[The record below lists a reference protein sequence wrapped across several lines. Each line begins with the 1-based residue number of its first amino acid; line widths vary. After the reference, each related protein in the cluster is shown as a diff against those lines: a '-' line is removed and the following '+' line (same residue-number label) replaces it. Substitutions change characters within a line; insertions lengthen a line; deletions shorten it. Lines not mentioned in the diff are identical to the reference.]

1 MKKFMKLA
9 AVFAALVLALSCFV
23 ACSNNSDS
31 DEDASKVIAGYTT
44 SETTTDAGNKV
55 SDMLY
60 LIEGGKFELY
70 KNLSYGEYS
79 GFALF
84 AKGSYSGNILENGS
98 LTFKI
103 EEEVDA
109 SSLTGDEKTMLGIS
123 SSSSSSAKS
132 ARSALAARSE
142 LGDLIAKLKALV
154 EKLESLERK
163 NVSGEG
169 RSIKIKSDRGGIT
182 VTDADGNEQSASASA
197 SGVQINLDG
206 FLLTGNP
213 RFDKESMNTDDWEW
227 ASTQDGGAIPLEKV
241 SDGKYACSFVADNSD
256 TLIRLILEK
265 WKSQYGLSSIDIE
278 KSTLPEGA
286 RITNDKEVVNTDHE
300 EWQDSENIA
309 IAGIEKGRKYDITF
323 DTAKTPGK
331 ICIDLK
337 KRVVTTLDG
346 YMVGGMMNAFPNP
359 DRPGEVFWPGTE
371 KEGAIPLKK
380 SGVNTWTCSLPLVE
394 GWNGFRL
401 IKDGWVGELGRSQIA
416 SCNDNW
422 FGVGYDP
429 KEDDDNIAFTF
440 YGFKGTETANLTFT
454 VRQDGAIDIHC
465 DMIWD

>member
-1 MKKFMKLA
+1 MKRFMKLT

-103 EEEVDA
+103 EEEVDT

-300 EWQDSENIA
+300 EWQAPENIA

-337 KRVVTTLDG
+337 RHRVTTLDG
-346 YMVGGMMNAFPNP
+346 YMIGGTMNKFPNP
-359 DRPGEVFWPGTE
+359 DRPDEMLWPGTE
-371 KEGAIPLKK
+371 KEGAIPLEK
-380 SGVNTWTCSLPLVE
+380 SDDNKWTCSFTLNDTWLGFYLIKE
-394 GWNGFRL
+394 GWTY
-401 IKDGWVGELGRSQIA
+401 ELGYSQLANKNVFYDRNPGDDIIA
-416 SCNDNW
+416 IDKW
-422 FGVGYDP
+422 D
-429 KEDDDNIAFTF
+429 FTGNEIF
-440 YGFKGTETANLTFT
+440 DLTFT
-454 VRQDGAIDIHC
+454 VRPDGLIDIEC
-465 DMIWD
+465 VIRY